1 MMAPYDKLKP
11 LTEAEKYLKK
21 GNSFEIM
28 DKIAY
33 AMTDNQSAQL
43 LQKARMSLFQSIDER
58 KLKIS

>member
-1 MMAPYDKLKP
+1 MMTPYDKLKS

-33 AMTDNQSAQL
+33 AMTDNQSAER
-43 LQKARMSLFQSIDER
+43 LQKARRSLFQSIDER
-58 KLKIS
+58 ELRIS